1 MNEQSGSDTDTL
13 ENSQSDDR
21 SQQAV
26 QQAMEYPLEQTI
38 RVQKGAAQLLL
49 SGLEMGTKAQSRSVQ
64 LTKDVFD
71 SYITT
76 LERAAQDTEQ
86 LTQTATARIQS
97 QGEAMQQEGQQAVSQ
112 ATRASGR
119 HGGEGT
125 QQYAGQQ
132 YGGTYD
138 QQARTPAG
146 GGGGRGTGVGGQGSM
161 YQGQTDAPPQGSH
174 QGQYAGHG
182 YQRPPQGQQYG
193 TQGYGQG
200 SSYAYQG
207 VQQPRTGTGQGQI
220 ERGAS
225 QRSMG
230 RRPTQEQTSPGFG
243 QGQGRSTGQ
252 FQGSST
258 ERESGTSQDTFPE
271 TQR

>member
-112 ATRASGR
+112 AMRMGAEGIRLRAAGR
-119 HGGEGT
+119 LGGAEMGRVEQYLEGRVPLHT
-125 QQYAGQQ
+125 MRADIDYAQVTA
-132 YGGTYD
+132 YTI
-138 QQARTPAG
+138 
-146 GGGGRGTGVGGQGSM
+146 
-161 YQGQTDAPPQGSH
+161 
-174 QGQYAGHG
+174 
-182 YQRPPQGQQYG
+182 YG
-193 TQGYGQG
+193 TI
-200 SSYAYQG
+200 G
-207 VQQPRTGTGQGQI
+207 VKAWICRGEIIGKPDLRPNVQAQQKQ
-220 ERGAS
+220 
-225 QRSMG
+225 QRHK
-230 RRPTQEQTSPGFG
+230 RRSARQ
-243 QGQGRSTGQ
+243 RA
-252 FQGSST
+252 
-258 ERESGTSQDTFPE
+258 ESN
-271 TQR
+271 R